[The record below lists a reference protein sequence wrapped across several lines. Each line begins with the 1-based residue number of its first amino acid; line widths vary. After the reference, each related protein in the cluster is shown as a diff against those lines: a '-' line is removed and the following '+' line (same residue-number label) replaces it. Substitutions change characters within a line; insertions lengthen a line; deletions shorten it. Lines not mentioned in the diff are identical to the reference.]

1 MATHFICQP
10 TEPLAHR
17 YPLNPGPG
25 KGHGAVSHYELLNA
39 ASKPHAEFPPPGWD
53 TSQSS
58 EESLPLCRAPVPTWR
73 ITSDLIG
80 PDPQLCITPDK
91 SQGRIRPKKPVPTS
105 RPDYPVGCD
114 PDLCVTPE
122 KSIAQK
128 KIQDR
133 NYDRQNVRFDVSE
146 SDNSILSQGIASRP
160 SKSYKPCDYSD
171 NLEDSEPRKEL
182 NAKPMKFTL
191 QNANNKP
198 VFVPLADHHK
208 LHAQEITEAED
219 TGIKPVLPIVST
231 SSNKEERVITVLKTD
246 NLKKKSRV
254 PPETADEDPTKHIKD
269 LANKRKVRVTRETKE
284 NPALSDYTYPFSGP
298 AADSVQ
304 EYEHVFMR
312 PEYNSTLRMRKEIES
327 IKESH
332 VDVVKALDKKL
343 QISDTVSSDIREKA
357 STKVNVSSPRFTGLV
372 SLSVP
377 VEDIDK
383 PQTFR
388 AKPVKARSQSK
399 TREPDLMEF
408 FSTEF
413 QRETPELSTPGLSTP
428 SEPLVTAS
436 PMSAF
441 DLYRHNRVWESNS
454 YLRSR
459 QK

>member
-1 MATHFICQP
+1 M
-10 TEPLAHR
+10 
-17 YPLNPGPG
+17 
-25 KGHGAVSHYELLNA
+25 K
-39 ASKPHAEFPPPGWD
+39 SK
-53 TSQSS
+53 
-58 EESLPLCRAPVPTWR
+58 
-73 ITSDLIG
+73 
-80 PDPQLCITPDK
+80 
-91 SQGRIRPKKPVPTS
+91 
-105 RPDYPVGCD
+105 
-114 PDLCVTPE
+114 
-122 KSIAQK
+122 
-128 KIQDR
+128 
-133 NYDRQNVRFDVSE
+133 
-146 SDNSILSQGIASRP
+146 
-160 SKSYKPCDYSD
+160 
-171 NLEDSEPRKEL
+171 
-182 NAKPMKFTL
+182 
-191 QNANNKP
+191 
-198 VFVPLADHHK
+198 VPL
-208 LHAQEITEAED
+208 
-219 TGIKPVLPIVST
+219 
-231 SSNKEERVITVLKTD
+231 
-246 NLKKKSRV
+246 
-254 PPETADEDPTKHIKD
+254 ETADEDPTKLIKD
-269 LANKRKVRVTRETKE
+269 LANKRKVRVTRETMEK
-284 NPALSDYTYPFSGP
+284 PALSEYTYPFSGP
-298 AADSVQ
+298 ATDSVQ

-343 QISDTVSSDIREKA
+343 QISETVSSDIREKA

-428 SEPLVTAS
+428 SEPLITAS